1 MCRTKKGVPCVT
13 FPAELQ
19 DGILPGGIDVP
30 MLPGRATIG
39 FKRGIFL
46 GRLFTMEVGR
56 RCRAGMFGICDALS
70 LCYAMVYFF
79 TCDTKMAGFFL

>member
-39 FKRGIFL
+39 FKRGIFFGEAVHDG
-46 GRLFTMEVGR
+46 GREAVQGGGVWNM
-56 RCRAGMFGICDALS
+56 
-70 LCYAMVYFF
+70 
-79 TCDTKMAGFFL
+79 